1 MKEHLY
7 DVKTARVAEKD
18 IKLGAQFINN
28 TNSEKTYI
36 PIIAYY
42 SGNTLVNAAAQ
53 GAVTLTATANETV
66 TKIYTVPIE
75 TLDASVNSI
84 KLFVWENDM
93 ITPAH
98 EVTALVD

>member
-1 MKEHLY
+1 MKSY
-7 DVKTARVAEKD
+7 QP
-18 IKLGAQFINN
+18 ILGFYANG
-28 TNSEKTYI
+28 E
-36 PIIAYY
+36 
-42 SGNTLVNAAAQ
+42 LVNVKMENL
-53 GAVTLTATANETV
+53 VTLPAAENETV

-75 TLDASVNSI
+75 TLDASVDTI